1 MAEIES
7 KGNPWDDKID
17 IDKFFAAPQIQGCEE
32 GLWFYYKP
40 ANEVFY
46 RLVHN
51 PINPNDQIPK
61 SLRTVES
68 LTEEQIDIEGEIAKE
83 QLSIEDQL
91 DLLAGFGLSGFES
104 EEQLRVRM
112 QSFVKGKSKKQ
123 LEKWLDNMGDSI
135 AKYNLLPEVGYIEK
149 KADDKGH
156 KNLHYYDGIN
166 LDEYRDEEFGYHP
179 LIENE

>member
-1 MAEIES
+1 MEEIES
-7 KGNPWDDKID
+7 KDNPWNGKID

-32 GLWFYYKP
+32 GLWFYYEP
-40 ANEVFY
+40 ANEIFY

-61 SLRTVES
+61 SLRKVES
-68 LTEEQIDIEGEIAKE
+68 LTAEQIDIDAEIEKK
-83 QLSIEDQL
+83 QFSIDEQL
-91 DLLAGFGLSGFES
+91 DLLADFGLSGFES
-104 EEQLRVRM
+104 EEQLKKFM
-112 QSFVKGKSKKQ
+112 MKLIGKKSKKQ
-123 LEKWLDNMGDSI
+123 IQEFLDNMGDSI

-166 LDEYRDEEFGYHP
+166 LDEYRDEAYGYHP